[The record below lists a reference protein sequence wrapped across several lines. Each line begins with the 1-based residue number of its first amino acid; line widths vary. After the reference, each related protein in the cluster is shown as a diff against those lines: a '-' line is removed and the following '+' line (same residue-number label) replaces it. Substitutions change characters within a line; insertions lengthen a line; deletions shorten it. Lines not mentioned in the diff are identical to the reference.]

1 MSNILTDI
9 GTRTGQEFKA
19 HRLRIEALESID
31 PVTKDTDTGAAMI
44 PAGTTAQ
51 RPTNPV
57 NGYLRYNSDLLAMEA
72 YTNGAWGS
80 VGGGATGGSTDRIFS
95 LNGTNVTTSYSIPSN
110 QNAGSF
116 GPITIND
123 GITVTIPDGSTWTV
137 V

>member
-80 VGGGATGGSTDRIFS
+80 VGGGATGGSTDRIFN
-95 LNGTNVTTSYSIPSN
+95 LNDQKVTANYTIPTN
-110 QNAGSF
+110 QNAMTA
-116 GPITIND
+116 GPISINN
-123 GITVTIPDGSTWTV
+123 GVTVTVPDGSTWTV